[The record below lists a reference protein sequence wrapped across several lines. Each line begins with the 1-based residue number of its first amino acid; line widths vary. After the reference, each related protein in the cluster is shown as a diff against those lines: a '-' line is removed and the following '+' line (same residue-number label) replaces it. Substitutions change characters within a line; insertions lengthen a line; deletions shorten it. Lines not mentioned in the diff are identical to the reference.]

1 MRIQG
6 TQPLKSAFLSVEKDM
21 TIITKKILENKRL
34 QRLLYYTDKDP
45 TCLEKE
51 EVSPEMAVKLFGRN
65 IKITPKMHVDKEV
78 LNYIFISFDN
88 FVPNDTNPQY
98 RNNQIA
104 FDIIC
109 HNDQWQLK
117 DFQLRPYR
125 IAAEIDTMFNNQ
137 KLTGIGTLQFLGA
150 ANINVNDEFSGIT
163 IFYAAIHGDEDKNS
177 YLAQST
183 EQEQKAFDEAFEKRF
198 GNILEEDSKE

>member
-1 MRIQG
+1 MRIEG
-6 TQPLKSAFLSVEKDM
+6 VQPLKSAFLSVEKDM
-21 TIITKKILENKRL
+21 MIITKKILENKRL
-34 QRLLYYTDKDP
+34 QRLLYYTDKNP
-45 TCLEKE
+45 TSSSKA
-51 EVSPEMAVKLFGRN
+51 EVSPEMAVQLFGRN
-65 IKITPKMHVDKEV
+65 IKITPKMHIDKEV

-88 FVPNDTNPQY
+88 FIPNENNPQY

-109 HNDQWQLK
+109 HNDQWQLS

-183 EQEQKAFDEAFEKRF
+183 EQEQKAFEEAFVKRF
-198 GNILEEDSKE
+198 GNLEEEASDE